1 MARQKNDGKG
11 RLGGRQKGTTNKDK
25 PLKAILAQH
34 SLNYFSP
41 TIPAEQVQGKIFDED
56 WKTLNAGK
64 VFSQFEIDCLQMK
77 ASERARCEIDV
88 MSYHSA
94 KMQAISADMA
104 IKEQGNVFTDR
115 LARLANGEE
124 IAADEE
130 E

>member
-1 MARQKNDGKG
+1 MPTG
-11 RLGGRQKGTTNKDK
+11 RKTGGRQKGTKNKEK

-41 TIPAEQVQGKIFDED
+41 SIPAEQAQGKCFTDE

-64 VFSQFEIDCLQMK
+64 VFSQFELDCMQMK
-77 ASERARCEIDV
+77 ASERAKAEIDV
-88 MSYHSA
+88 MAYHSA

-104 IKEQGNVFTDR
+104 IKEQCNVFTDR